1 MPSNDT
7 TTGPQQHVS
16 STAEL
21 GVPLKPCPWCRTS
34 GALLMDLWDTFDA
47 GHIAHVHCSRCGAF
61 GPSVYGEK
69 GAPGAIRHAR
79 NLWNTG
85 LPPNTEDQRRE
96 SAGPQS

>member
-1 MPSNDT
+1 MQSNDT
-7 TTGPQQHVS
+7 TTSPPQHVG

-21 GVPLKPCPWCRTS
+21 GASLRPCPWCRAS
-34 GALLMDLWDTFDA
+34 GAFLMDLWDTFDA

-69 GAPGAIRHAR
+69 GAPGAVRHAR

-85 LPPNTEDQRRE
+85 RSPNTGLKD
-96 SAGPQS
+96 GHD